1 MLDVEDYERTSE
13 TEGQMLVDTAQVDNL
28 DLEELVRSGGIETYF
43 APVVDSFTLD
53 KVGYQIFQA
62 PTGDPALGLAESENL
77 RAAMHDS
84 PMIGDIDSSLRATAI
99 RTAESA
105 GLPASNRLFLHSEEE
120 SFATLEDRTGDPDR
134 SVILQL
140 DASRVSSSPAS
151 VLRSV
156 RQARSMGWGVGM
168 SLVGAD
174 LRSASFVPLVNP
186 SVVGL
191 HPDVLRIDSD
201 SHLAELNRLLHAHL
215 ERTNAVILAEGVSNE
230 DELDRAHAL
239 GARYMSGPYFG
250 SSTQSPEPFDQP
262 IEDALVDHHS
272 RNLPA
277 TGTPYS
283 IAQGLHREPLVMN
296 WDMLKAQ
303 VAALEER
310 ALASG
315 AATITLGVFGEEE
328 TCTPA
333 TFERYERI
341 RDTVGLT
348 AMFSGGFITPP
359 VPGVRGGVVDA
370 SDPMRNEHG
379 VVVVGPDWSGLVAAS
394 KRHDPGSDGQ
404 VMFDVFITTER
415 YTCVDA
421 ARSVLTRITPN
432 NVDN

>member
-1 MLDVEDYERTSE
+1 MNEQR
-13 TEGQMLVDTAQVDNL
+13 L

-43 APVVDSFTLD
+43 APVVDSLTFD

-62 PTGDPALGLAESENL
+62 PVGDPALGHAESENL
-77 RAAMHDS
+77 RRAMHS
-84 PMIGDIDSSLRATAI
+84 SELIGDIDASLRDTAI
-99 RTAESA
+99 RTAEAA
-105 GLPASNRLFLHSEEE
+105 GLPNSNRLFIRAEEE
-120 SFATLEDRTGDPDR
+120 SFATLEDRTAEPDR

-168 SLVGAD
+168 SAVGAD

-191 HPDVLRIDSD
+191 HPDVLRIDCD

-215 ERTNAVILAEGVSNE
+215 ERTNAVILAEGVSSE
-230 DELDRAHAL
+230 ADLDRVRAL

-250 SSTQSPEPFDQP
+250 RSTRSPEPFEQP
-262 IEDALVDHHS
+262 IEDALADHHS

-296 WDMLKAQ
+296 WELLLKQ
-303 VAALEER
+303 IAALEER

-315 AATITLGVFGEEE
+315 AATIALGVFGEDE
-328 TCTPA
+328 TFSQA
-333 TFERYERI
+333 THERYERI

-348 AMFSGGFITPP
+348 AMFSGGFTIPP
-359 VPGVRGGVVDA
+359 VPGVRGGIADA
-370 SDPMRNEHG
+370 SDPIRNEHG

-394 KRHDPGSDGQ
+394 KRNGPGSDGQ
-404 VMFDVFITTER
+404 TMYDVYITTER

-421 ARSVLTRITPN
+421 ARSVLTRIMPA
-432 NVDN
+432 VDE

>member
-1 MLDVEDYERTSE
+1 MTE
-13 TEGQMLVDTAQVDNL
+13 TMNEQRL

-43 APVVDSFTLD
+43 APVVDSLTFD

-62 PTGDPALGLAESENL
+62 PVGDPALGHAESENL
-77 RAAMHDS
+77 RRAMHS
-84 PMIGDIDSSLRATAI
+84 SELIGDIDASLRDTAI
-99 RTAESA
+99 RTAEAA
-105 GLPASNRLFLHSEEE
+105 GLPNSNRLFIRAEEE
-120 SFATLEDRTGDPDR
+120 SFATLEDRTAEPDR

-168 SLVGAD
+168 SAVGAD

-191 HPDVLRIDSD
+191 HPDVLRIDCD

-215 ERTNAVILAEGVSNE
+215 ERTNAVILAEGVSSE
-230 DELDRAHAL
+230 ADLDRVRAL

-250 SSTQSPEPFDQP
+250 RSTRSPEPFEQP
-262 IEDALVDHHS
+262 IEDALADHHS

-296 WDMLKAQ
+296 WELLLKQ
-303 VAALEER
+303 IAALEER

-315 AATITLGVFGEEE
+315 AATIALGVFGEDE
-328 TCTPA
+328 TFSQA
-333 TFERYERI
+333 THERYERI

-348 AMFSGGFITPP
+348 AMFSGGFTIPP
-359 VPGVRGGVVDA
+359 VPGVRGGIADA
-370 SDPMRNEHG
+370 SDPIRNEHG

-394 KRHDPGSDGQ
+394 KRNGPGSDGQ
-404 VMFDVFITTER
+404 TMYDVYITTER

-421 ARSVLTRITPN
+421 ARSVLTRIMPA
-432 NVDN
+432 VDE

>member
-1 MLDVEDYERTSE
+1 MNEQR
-13 TEGQMLVDTAQVDNL
+13 L

-43 APVVDSFTLD
+43 APVIDSYTFD
-53 KVGYQIFQA
+53 RVGYQIFQA
-62 PTGDPALGLAESENL
+62 PVGDPALGHAESENL
-77 RAAMHDS
+77 RRAMHAS
-84 PMIGDIDSSLRATAI
+84 ELIGDIDASLRETAI
-99 RTAESA
+99 RTAEAA
-105 GLPASNRLFLHSEEE
+105 GLSTSSRLFLHAEEE
-120 SFATLEDRTGDPDR
+120 SFATLEDRTGEPDR

-151 VLRSV
+151 VLRAV

-168 SLVGAD
+168 SSVGAD

-191 HPDVLRIDSD
+191 HPDVLRIDCD

-215 ERTNAVILAEGVSNE
+215 ERTNAVILAEGVTTE
-230 DELDRAHAL
+230 ADLDRVRAL

-250 SSTQSPEPFDQP
+250 RSTRSPEPFEQP
-262 IEDALVDHHS
+262 VEDALADHHS

-283 IAQGLHREPLVMN
+283 IAQGLRREPLVMN
-296 WDMLKAQ
+296 WDLLLKQ
-303 VAALEER
+303 IAALEER

-315 AATITLGVFGEEE
+315 AATIALGIFGEDE
-328 TCTPA
+328 TFSRA
-333 TFERYERI
+333 TFDRYERI

-348 AMFSGGFITPP
+348 AMFSGGFTVPP
-359 VPGVRGGVVDA
+359 VPGVRGGIVDA
-370 SDPMRNEHG
+370 SDPIRNEHG

-394 KRHDPGSDGQ
+394 KRNDPGSDGQ
-404 VMFDVFITTER
+404 TMYDVYITTER

-421 ARSVLTRITPN
+421 ARSVLTRIMPAN
-432 NVDN
+432 SEE

>member
-1 MLDVEDYERTSE
+1 MNEQR
-13 TEGQMLVDTAQVDNL
+13 L

-43 APVVDSFTLD
+43 APVVDSFTFD

-62 PTGDPALGLAESENL
+62 PVGDPALGSAESENFRSAL
-77 RAAMHDS
+77 HASDL
-84 PMIGDIDSSLRATAI
+84 IGDIDASLRETAI
-99 RTAESA
+99 RTAEAA
-105 GLPASNRLFLHSEEE
+105 GLPNSNRLFIRAEEE
-120 SFATLEDRTGDPDR
+120 SFATLEDRTSEPDR

-151 VLRSV
+151 VLRAV

-168 SLVGAD
+168 SNVGAD

-191 HPDVLRIDSD
+191 HPEVLRIGSN

-215 ERTNAVILAEGVSNE
+215 ERTNAVILAEGVTSE
-230 DELDRAHAL
+230 ADLDRVRAL

-250 SSTQSPEPFDQP
+250 PSTKDPEPFEQP
-262 IEDALVDHHS
+262 FEDALADHHS

-283 IAQGLHREPLVMN
+283 IAKGLRREPLEMN
-296 WDMLKAQ
+296 WDLLLKQ
-303 VAALEER
+303 IAALEER

-315 AATITLGVFGEEE
+315 AATVTLGIFGEDEDFSR
-328 TCTPA
+328 A
-333 TFERYERI
+333 TYDRYERI

-348 AMFSGGFITPP
+348 AMFSGGFTGPP
-359 VPGVRGGVVDA
+359 VPGVRGGIVDA
-370 SDPMRNEHG
+370 SDPIRNEHG

-394 KRHDPGSDGQ
+394 KRNDPGSDGQ
-404 VMFDVFITTER
+404 TMYDVYITTER

-421 ARSVLTRITPN
+421 ARSVLTRIMPANTA
-432 NVDN
+432 D